1 MQDMYITGLTLETC
15 QRSCMLDGTRQHERD
30 HTDQESTVSGLKELD
45 NQAGIYY
52 PSDVRNIVYS
62 LWNQL
67 NDATG

>member
-1 MQDMYITGLTLETC
+1 
-15 QRSCMLDGTRQHERD
+15 MLDGTRQHERD